1 LNQFFI
7 ATQET
12 DEQVFTVSQ
21 LTQSIKFVL
30 EQTFEDISLTGEIS
44 NFKSYSS
51 GHWYFNLK
59 DEGAVINCVMWKGL
73 NSYIFFKPQD
83 GMKVVLKGRIT
94 VYPPRGNYQFD
105 ARFMKP
111 AGEGELQAAFERL
124 KRKLFE
130 EGLFDESYKK
140 PIPTFPHKI
149 GLVTSTDGAAL
160 RDMISVASRRFP
172 ICELILA
179 PCKVQGSGSA
189 EEIVE
194 SIKLLNKQKDIDL
207 IIVARGGGSIEDL
220 WSFNEEIVA
229 REIFKSKIPI
239 ITGIGHEIDFTIA
252 DFVADLRA
260 PTPSAAM
267 EIATPDIQ
275 LIKENIISGLSDNFN
290 NILSQFRNYRNAL
303 YQITNSYF
311 YKYPLD
317 RVRNYQQQIDTSF
330 YKSSQLIDKKIQLA
344 DLYLKKLYY
353 NMKNYDVNNMLN
365 RGFTLILQK
374 NKFVK
379 RMKNLNLAEA
389 IKIKFF
395 DGEIEI
401 NNQ

>member
-105 ARFMKP
+105 ARSMKP

-130 EGLFDESYKK
+130 EGLFDESNKK
-140 PIPTFPHKI
+140 PIPIFPHKI

-353 NMKNYDVNNMLN
+353 NMKIYDVNNMLN

-401 NNQ
+401 NN